1 MSYRYENLY
10 IMHYGVPR
18 KSGRFPWGSGD
29 RPYQG
34 DDMGKIKLDNIRL
47 EARAKSAPEFE
58 KSNVIKDAGGDFVT
72 DSNFPPGDSV
82 KYTGDPVRFTNQFNS
97 RPIDDYKQEAP
108 EINNTPKKETTEVSQ
123 KDITNALS
131 DIEKQKK
138 EKEKEEQEK
147 LKAQAIKDAKKDK
160 LSKNVTSDVTG
171 IAGGIN
177 SMVKEVRLYQQGKLS
192 DKAKKKLDKKIRKMS
207 DAQLS
212 ELARRMNLESSAIEQ
227 TNRRKKL
234 TAATGKSRTEHLMD
248 LGLSGL
254 NTTVSV
260 IDLIA
265 SIRKLRAL

>member
-1 MSYRYENLY
+1 MAYRYNNLY
-10 IMHYGVPR
+10 IMHYGIPR
-18 KSGRFPWGSGD
+18 RSGRYPWGSGD

-34 DDMGKIKLDNIRL
+34 DDIGLNSGQSVSDKIKLDELGLKANAKAGVL
-47 EARAKSAPEFE
+47 EVYTSNPVEFAKQYNDTLVS
-58 KSNVIKDAGGDFVT
+58 
-72 DSNFPPGDSV
+72 
-82 KYTGDPVRFTNQFNS
+82 
-97 RPIDDYKQEAP
+97 DYKQEAP

-123 KDITNALS
+123 KAITNALS

-147 LKAQAIKDAKKDK
+147 LKAQAIKDGKKDK
-160 LSKNVTSDVTG
+160 LSKNITSDVTG

-192 DKAKKKLDKKIRKMS
+192 DKAKKKLDRKIRKMS

-265 SIRKLRAL
+265 SIKKLRAL